1 MANNYNVM
9 AQYIAEK
16 FVARISG
23 DDIEDTF
30 VEETPE
36 DRVMVG
42 MLAEDRMQQSL
53 TGGYVENNKTR
64 FESVPS
70 MSLSFRVKNDT
81 RGALQV
87 IPKGLLFYT
96 VEPDYK
102 KTVDYILRKYSEKD
116 NTPYTE
122 IVQLCEAYPE
132 AKFLVPL
139 TYKKV
144 RIEDAITDGV
154 TIHLDSIGQSR
165 FHLEEQINN
174 KLSLL
179 VSQIITEI
187 RIVKADRI
195 SFFDLLDSTRF
206 HAVVGLS
213 PESVMPRWNIDVLCT
228 VAEDG
233 DCLRFLLQMVNK
245 TSIEGRTAVGYLP
258 RIFNA
263 GLRVIGNEHI
273 EYQEIELGYFSS
285 SFKHRE
291 PVYAVAENV
300 SVSVDM
306 DTKTIETA
314 NVPLF
319 TQFRLKTKD
328 DFNEFVRFD
337 KLIEDPVGNLMH
349 LFDAMLLDYQK
360 CEKEKERTVFKSKA
374 AEDKYIEALENY
386 RQEINRFKLGIEQ
399 IKYKDYAKKAFLLMN
414 KTFQKKLVAESRA
427 IVGWRLF
434 QIVFIT
440 SLIPEMIRSE
450 YPDDVTM
457 AEADLEMANLL
468 YFPTGGG
475 KTEAFLGAC
484 VFDMFF
490 DRLRGKNEGITAF
503 LKYPLRLL
511 AVQQLDRV
519 LTIVVKANTIRM
531 ASPELKDTTPFKVGF
546 FVGNENTPNRIDSNE
561 TLSKR
566 GKKNGSQGLILE
578 SDQET
583 LNEYYR
589 FIDTCPQCGKK
600 MINVRFNKEF
610 WTLEHVCDNPECEI
624 NTLPLMIVD
633 SEVYRYLPSLV
644 VSVVDKMALL
654 GTTNEFRMLFG
665 QVKTRCPIHGFSVKK
680 RCSCAECSVGEK
692 TYPVSLLKDPVPTL
706 FIQDEMHLMTESLGT
721 FDAHYES
728 FINYYAK
735 ELLPQSQR
743 KQIRFVGATA
753 TISMYKAHIRELY
766 HMEGRRFPC
775 EYPSAKTGED
785 FYSYTDNSDISRLIL
800 GYAPYG
806 RSITDGMWQS
816 VHLMRLICYRMAQF
830 AEDNYRELCGR
841 GFNGSIDDYKEMLFN
856 YWIELV
862 YNNRKNDVVDLANAF
877 QNQGNNLLEA
887 QGVPKFVS
895 QQMTSDEDFQTVRK
909 TLFDI
914 QANRK
919 NMESTNL
926 ILATKTISHG
936 VDEDSFNLMY
946 FFGMP
951 NNNAE
956 YIQAYSRV
964 GRKYAGIVVDIIRLM
979 RVRDRSYLKN
989 FMVFHQNKDDLV
1001 ESVPVNRWAKNAVYS
1016 TLPGMLSGL
1025 IMQFFT
1031 VKTKTE
1037 DFYHAYKVK
1046 KLLMNGTIDIDE
1058 VASILVNIYGCN
1070 SQEKL
1075 SEGYKEIIEHETKA
1089 ILNGIRSNDFNKDTF
1104 FSDAIGQF
1112 SKGKK
1117 RPMRSLRDTEETLE
1131 IEIR

>member
-1 MANNYNVM
+1 MANNYNLM
-9 AQYIAEK
+9 AQYLVEK
-16 FVARISG
+16 YINRISG
-23 DDIEDTF
+23 DDIEETF
-30 VEETPE
+30 VEEAPQ

-42 MLAEDRMQQSL
+42 MLAEDRMEQSL

-70 MSLSFRVKNDT
+70 MSVSFVVKKNAK
-81 RGALQV
+81 GILQV

-96 VEPDYK
+96 VEPDYE
-102 KTVDYILRKYSEKD
+102 KTVEYILAKYSEKD
-116 NTPYTE
+116 STPYTS
-122 IVQLCEAYPE
+122 ISQLCDAYPE
-132 AKFLVPL
+132 AKFPLPL
-139 TYKKV
+139 TWKKV
-144 RIEDAITDGV
+144 RIEDAIAGGV
-154 TIHLDSIGQSR
+154 SVRLDSIRESR
-165 FHLEEQINN
+165 FHLEDAINSKLTFLVTQITND
-174 KLSLL
+174 
-179 VSQIITEI
+179 I
-187 RIVKADRI
+187 RIVKTDRV
-195 SFFDLLDSTRF
+195 SFFDLSDEARF
-206 HAVVGLS
+206 HTVVGIS
-213 PESVMPRWNIDVLCT
+213 SERATPGWNIDVLCT
-228 VAEDG
+228 VTEDG
-233 DCLRFLLQMVNK
+233 DCYRFLMQMVNK
-245 TSIEGRTAVGYLP
+245 TTMAGATPVGYIP

-263 GLRVIGNEHI
+263 GIRVVGNEFV
-273 EYQEIELGYFSS
+273 EYQEIELDYFSS
-285 SFKHRE
+285 SYKYRE

-300 SVSVDM
+300 SVDVDIN
-306 DTKTIETA
+306 TNTIDTA

-328 DFNEFVRFD
+328 DFNEYVRFE
-337 KLIEDPVGNLMH
+337 KLIEDPVGNLTYIYR
-349 LFDAMLLDYQK
+349 AMVADYRK
-360 CEKEKERTVFKSKA
+360 CEAEKRATTFKTKA
-374 AEDKYIEALENY
+374 AEDKFTEALESY
-386 RQEINRFKLGIEQ
+386 KHEIKRFKLGIDQ
-399 IKYKDYAKKAFLLMN
+399 IEYKDYVKKAFIYMN
-414 KTFQKKLVAESRA
+414 RAFSWKLAANTRV

-434 QIVFIT
+434 QIVFIV

-450 YPDDVTM
+450 YPDDTTM

-490 DRLRGKNEGITAF
+490 DRLRGKNDGITAF

-519 LTIVVKANTIRM
+519 LTVVLKANAVREQI
-531 ASPELKDTTPFKVGF
+531 PELKNTTPFRVGF
-546 FVGNENTPNRIDSNE
+546 FVGKENTPNRIDSRE

-566 GKKNGSQGLILE
+566 GKKDGPQDLILE
-578 SDQET
+578 SDQDT

-589 FIDTCPQCGKK
+589 FIDTCPCCGEK
-600 MINVRFNKEF
+600 MINVRFNKDL
-610 WTLEHVCDNPECEI
+610 WMLEHVCDNPEC
-624 NTLPLMIVD
+624 NAKALPLMIVD
-633 SEVYRYLPSLV
+633 SEVFRFLPSLV

-665 QVKTRCPIHGFSVKK
+665 QVKSRCPEHGFSVKK
-680 RCSCAECSVGEK
+680 RCACPECSRGENIPSVG
-692 TYPVSLLKDPVPTL
+692 LLKDPAPTL

-735 ELLPQSQR
+735 RLLPPTQR

-775 EYPSAKTGED
+775 EYPSAKNGED
-785 FYSYTDNSDISRLIL
+785 FYSYTDADEISRLLL

-816 VHLMRLICYRMAQF
+816 VYIMRLICYRMAQF
-830 AEDNYRELCGR
+830 AEENYEELCRR
-841 GFNGSIDDYKEMLFN
+841 GFEGSLEEYKEMLFN

-862 YNNRKNDVVDLANAF
+862 YNNRKTDVVDLANAF

-895 QQMTSDEDFQTVRK
+895 QQMTSDEDFQTVRQ

-919 NMESTNL
+919 KVESTNL

-964 GRKYAGIVVDIIRLM
+964 GRKYAGIVIDIIRLM

-989 FMVFHQNKDDLV
+989 FIVFHQNKDDLV
-1001 ESVPVNRWAKNAVYS
+1001 ESVPVNRWAKNAIYS

-1025 IMQFFT
+1025 LMQYYT
-1031 VKTKTE
+1031 VETDSE

-1058 VASILVNIYGCN
+1058 VASILVELYGCN

-1075 SEGYKEIIEHETKA
+1075 SEGYKEIIEQQTHA
-1089 ILNGIRSNDFNKDTF
+1089 ILEGIKNNDFSREMF
-1104 FSDAIGQF
+1104 FSDAISLY

-1117 RPMRSLRDTEETLE
+1117 KPMRSLRDTEETLE